1 MANLSEN
8 SIRKACYRGGF
19 ADDKPLYIGTG
30 NDVSLTWDG
39 TDAHLSPAANNSV
52 FNIGTG
58 SLSFDINIY
67 GSATTKLQSF
77 DCSADKWVWG
87 TTAAHI
93 SSATA
98 GIIFD
103 DRVHECSATS
113 GSAYGFKQRMYI
125 TGAAG
130 SGAAGRFYTLG
141 YGVAVANGYGVE
153 GTFEYHSPTTTVTG
167 LAAAGK
173 FNVIAGVDATGTAAV
188 LDLSY
193 DVASGKTVQ
202 TNGSAYIRVG
212 KTNSG
217 TGSNVLFN
225 FVDAAGAAGGVTSL
239 VCTDHANDITANLF
253 ARCLVAGTPAWILM
267 TTTAPAAS

>member
-1 MANLSEN
+1 MAKTD
-8 SIRKACYRGGF
+8 IRKSCY
-19 ADDKPLYIGTG
+19 KGTFPDSVSLSLG
-30 NDVSLTWDG
+30 DSNDVTFKWDG
-39 TDAHLSPAANNSV
+39 TDAHLTPAADDSV
-52 FNIGTG
+52 LNVGTG
-58 SLSFDINIY
+58 TYSFDINIY
-67 GSATTKLQSF
+67 GSASTKLQSF

-87 TTAAHI
+87 TTSAHI

-98 GIIFD
+98 SIIFD

-113 GSAYGFKQRMYI
+113 GSAYGFKQRMYL

-141 YGVAVANGYGVE
+141 YGVAVANAYGTEVAM
-153 GTFEYHSPTTTVTG
+153 EYHSPTTTVTG

-173 FNVIAGVDATGTAAV
+173 FNVIAGVDATGTCAV
-188 LDLSY
+188 LDLSF

-225 FVDAAGAAGGVTSL
+225 FADASGAAGAVTSL